1 MLLQIWCRSRWH
13 VLHKSTA
20 VQRVQVSLQA
30 NTLAD
35 ADAVKAR
42 KHSILE
48 EVEKHHPDVRD
59 WLVQL
64 MHPDAASRITAQ
76 LALEADVLQED

>member
-1 MLLQIWCRSRWH
+1 M
-13 VLHKSTA
+13 LHKSTA
-20 VQRVQVSLQA
+20 VQQVQVSLQA

-35 ADAVKAR
+35 ADAVKAC

-48 EVEKHHPDVRD
+48 ELGKHVDEKHYPDVLD

-64 MHPDAASRITAQ
+64 IAC
-76 LALEADVLQED
+76 